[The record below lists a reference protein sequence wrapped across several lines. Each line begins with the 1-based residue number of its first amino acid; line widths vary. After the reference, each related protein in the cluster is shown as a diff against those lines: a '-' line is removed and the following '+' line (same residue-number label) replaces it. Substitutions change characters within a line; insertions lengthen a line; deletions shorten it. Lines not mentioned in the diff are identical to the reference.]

1 MTNDLLTPIG
11 SDKNTKVQQHELHD
25 DAEFVGPGSL
35 LSKARKSLG
44 LTTEEITKKLNLKTN
59 LVDEIEN
66 DIFDQTLPTT
76 FNRGYLRNYA
86 KVVNI
91 DIEEVLAAYDRLDIA
106 KEQRSQMQ
114 SFSNITEKEAEHS
127 RLMWLS
133 YLIAGVFF
141 SLMVL
146 WWLQVPSNDETLTET
161 DTFTTKITNSVILKS
176 KDISNS
182 LPENRLVEP
191 QKNILQSTVL
201 QPTVEQA
208 NKKQIKTF
216 AVDKAKPEMAIASV
230 TPPVIG
236 TAVFTFSGDCWVK
249 IYDATGERVA
259 WGVKKSGYVMTI
271 NAKQPFKVTLGKPKL
286 VSIILNGKLVD
297 MSSIDVNN
305 IASFTLP
312 IELK

>member
-11 SDKNTKVQQHELHD
+11 SDKNIKVQQEELSEKV
-25 DAEFVGPGSL
+25 EFVGPGSL

-106 KEQRSQMQ
+106 KEQHSQMQ
-114 SFSNITEKEAEHS
+114 SFSNLTEKKAEHS

-133 YLIAGVFF
+133 YLIAGVLF

-146 WWLQVPSNDETLTET
+146 WWLQAPSNDDTLAEA
-161 DTFTTKITNSVILKS
+161 DVITTKITNSVALEDKS
-176 KDISNS
+176 ISNS
-182 LPENRLVEP
+182 LPENRPVEP
-191 QKNILQSTVL
+191 QQSTLKSSVP
-201 QPTVEQA
+201 QSNTEQA
-208 NKKQIKTF
+208 NKEQKEILIP
-216 AVDKAKPEMAIASV
+216 DKVKSERVIA
-230 TPPVIG
+230 PVIPTIIG

-286 VSIILNGKLVD
+286 VSIVLNGKLVD
-297 MSSIDVNN
+297 MSSIDMNN